1 VNNKHNKVDPSGTYS
16 QEAEAVVD
24 NCQVALLALRLNNQA
39 GAAGEENREV
49 FHEEV
54 QQVMVQKIIPWV
66 LRLEHPTLVGEYV
79 PPAHGV
85 SEIQEWRP
93 YSTEREQVQ
102 EYR

>member
-1 VNNKHNKVDPSGTYS
+1 MYS

-54 QQVMVQKIIPWV
+54 QQVMVQKIVPWV
-66 LRLEHPTLVGEYV
+66 LRLEHLMLIREYV
-79 PPAHGV
+79 PPAHGE
-85 SEIQEWRP
+85 SEMLEWQP
-93 YSTEREQVQ
+93 YSTEQ
-102 EYR
+102 E